1 MSNIKLKKMIEAVI
15 IEDEISIRNDLKDKL
30 NNCFNNKIT
39 LIGEADNVRD
49 ATELINKLKP
59 NLLLLDIELK
69 DGTSFDLLKN
79 LNHSNFQIIFITGFN
94 EHAIKAI
101 KLGALDYILKPVD
114 EEEFNEAIKKSID
127 NLSNNTTVEQL
138 IKVSNDYFVGKEN
151 KRIVLKTLK
160 TNYIVYEDDII
171 YCNSDGNYTTFYM
184 NNNQKILISKPL
196 KKVEE
201 LISNSIFI
209 KCHQSY
215 LVNLNY
221 IEQYKSSGYLFLCN
235 NIKIPIASRRKEY
248 VFQRINNQ

>member
-1 MSNIKLKKMIEAVI
+1 MINAVI

-30 NNCFNNKIT
+30 NSFFNTKIV
-39 LIGEADNVRD
+39 LIGEADNVKD
-49 ATELINKLKP
+49 ATKLINQLKP

-69 DGTSFDLLKN
+69 DGTSFDLLSN

-101 KLGALDYILKPVD
+101 KIGALDYILKPVD
-114 EEEFNEAIKKSID
+114 EDEFNEAIKKSID
-127 NLSNNTTVEQL
+127 NLSKDTTVGQF
-138 IKVSNDYFVGKEN
+138 IKVSNDYFVGNKK
-151 KRIVLKTLK
+151 KRIVLKTLE

-184 NNNQKILISKPL
+184 NNNKKILISKPL

-201 LISNSIFI
+201 LISKNIFI

-215 LVNLNY
+215 LVNINY
-221 IEQYKSSGYLFLCN
+221 IEEYKSSGYLFLCN
-235 NIKIPIASRRKEY
+235 NIKIPIAGRRKEY
-248 VFQRINNQ
+248 VFRRINNQ